1 MRLSKFEWAV
11 IALTLLGALI
21 RFWNIGFQM
30 MNYDEEFTINFARPA
45 LSVFELA
52 ATSLTYDYTPP
63 LYYIAAHFSML
74 LFGMTATAI
83 RIPSVIC
90 GVLFV
95 PVMYFVGREYKDE
108 LFGLLAA
115 GFSAIYY
122 NSVFYSKFG
131 RSYSMAILFFSLAF
145 YFFMRVLKGD
155 KHSGVWFAAFAL
167 CSMYTHLYSVIPL
180 GLMVLYLLWERK
192 ALQGVALI
200 VIGSLPLALYI
211 VPILI
216 SREVGR
222 CSYFGSTLFEIA
234 FLIPLD
240 LFTYSSFIIMPVIL
254 WSFWK
259 HRTERL
265 MQIVFLICLGTW
277 ISMFALF
284 FVTPI
289 ILHYAM
295 FLVPMLILLFVLPFY
310 EAIRKDEI
318 LFHHLV
324 IILVLVVLEAVQIAA
339 IATVQRAW
347 FY

>member
-1 MRLSKFEWAV
+1 
-11 IALTLLGALI
+11 
-21 RFWNIGFQM
+21 M

-90 GVLFV
+90 GVLFI
-95 PVMYFVGREYKDE
+95 PAMYLVGREYKDE
-108 LFGLLAA
+108 LFGLLSA

-145 YFFMRVLKGD
+145 YFFLRVLKGD
-155 KHSGVWFAAFAL
+155 KHSGIWFAVFAL

-192 ALQGVALI
+192 VMQSIVLI
-200 VIGSLPLALYI
+200 IGGAIPLALYI

-216 SREVGR
+216 SRDVGR
-222 CSYFGSTLFEIA
+222 TGYFGATLFEIL

-240 LFTYSSFIIMPVIL
+240 IFTYSSFIIAPVIL
-254 WSFWK
+254 WALWT

-265 MQIVFLICLGTW
+265 IQVIFLVCMGTW
-277 ISMFALF
+277 ASMFALF

-310 EAIRKDEI
+310 EAIKKDEI
-318 LFHHLV
+318 LFHHLIIV
-324 IILVLVVLEAVQIAA
+324 IMLVVFEAVQIAA
-339 IATVQRAW
+339 IASVQRAW
-347 FY
+347 FF